1 MELKNIFFTAF
12 ISLTILSC
20 SSDDNGGTTPTP
32 EPENQNPTVSFTNPA
47 NAPVGGANVWNTIS
61 VELNASDSD
70 GEVAKVEFFVNG
82 VKEGEATTAPYTF
95 DWDTKTIEDSSVELK
110 ATVTDDEGA
119 TVTEA
124 ISVNVYNVL
133 LDYDTYEGYF
143 SDDASTLNYTYI
155 TSPAPEKEILY
166 IEQVTEGSFIETVQR
181 PDDFDGET
189 FDVHFLE
196 YVKGDTNQGEI
207 TTYHGVTPGKFN
219 PQPSTPTDFGN
230 ELGEA
235 TVTFSNVPEHDYAL
249 IFSGGNTNPIN
260 EGTERSFTIYE
271 NFDIGYVYL
280 QSNGE
285 GSYLAPSF
293 GVGDHNLL
301 LSEMNTNMEAIT
313 FTDEGPNDTAN
324 FLVQGLTGPG
334 RFTTAATVYRRN
346 VALNGGVFE
355 TNFHV
360 PNKVDNVF
368 DHYYT
373 NARLQANGKT
383 YIHEDYNGILTSMK
397 KMDVTFTVT
406 NKMMSELDIT
416 ATSNDDFD
424 FLSMTSRITAS
435 DDFNF
440 TWRSYSAYDNVSFPP
455 IPTEVVDATAG
466 VFNASDIAFKAA
478 NITMLLE
485 DIDVF
490 SGYDD
495 YRDIRFGRKTE
506 DVERGERVYVFE
518 IFQ

>member
-82 VKEGEATTAPYTF
+82 VKEGEATAAPYTF
-95 DWDTKTIEDSSVELK
+95 DWDTKTVEDGSVELK

-119 TVTEA
+119 AVTEA

-143 SDDASTLNYTYI
+143 SGDASTLNYTYI
-155 TSPAPEKEILY
+155 TSPAPDKEILY
-166 IEQVTEGSFIETVQR
+166 IAQVTGSSFKEAVQR

-189 FDVHFLE
+189 FDVHFLQ
-196 YVKGDTNQGEI
+196 YVKGDMNEGEI
-207 TTYHGVTPGKFN
+207 TTYHGVTPGSFS
-219 PQPSTPTDFGN
+219 PQPSTEIDFGN
-230 ELGEA
+230 ELGSA
-235 TVTFSNVPEHDYAL
+235 NVTFNNVPEHDYAM

-260 EGTERSFTIYE
+260 EGAERSFTVYE
-271 NFDIGYVYL
+271 KFDIGYVYL

-285 GSYLAPSF
+285 GSYLASPFS
-293 GVGDHNLL
+293 VNNHDLL
-301 LSEMNTNMEAIT
+301 LDQMNTAMEAYT
-313 FTDEGPNDTAN
+313 FIDDDLNSTASL
-324 FLVQGLTGPG
+324 LVQGHTSSG
-334 RFTTAATVYRRN
+334 RFSPSTAVYRLN
-346 VALNGGVFE
+346 LALNGAPFE
-355 TNFHV
+355 ANFHV
-360 PNKVDNVF
+360 PNEEDEVF

-373 NARLQANGKT
+373 NARLQANNKT
-383 YIHEDYNGILTSMK
+383 YVHEAYNAILTSMK
-397 KMDVTFTVT
+397 KMDVTLMTT
-406 NKMMSELDIT
+406 NRTMSQLDVT
-416 ATSNDDFD
+416 ATATDDFD
-424 FLSMTSRITAS
+424 FLSMTSQIAAS

-440 TWRSYSAYDNVSFPP
+440 VWNSYSADDKVSFPP
-455 IPTEVVDATAG
+455 IPTEVVTATG
-466 VFNASDIAFKAA
+466 EIFNATDIVFKNAS
-478 NITMLLE
+478 IVLRLE

-495 YRDIRFGRKTE
+495 YRDVQFGRKGE
-506 DVERGERVYVFE
+506 DVEREERVYVFE
-518 IFQ
+518 VFQ